1 MSSSSSSDSDNDDID
16 LAINQIVMNNVR
28 AAELIKELY
37 DNNLLQDEVGETS
50 KIPRGPR
57 KDRGR
62 EEEHNKLVA
71 DYFAEHPVY
80 NDVDFDRRFRM
91 SRRLFLRI
99 VNDLDREVDFFKQQW
114 DARGVKGFSPLQK
127 CASAIRQ
134 LAYGSASDAF
144 DEYLRMSETTSMDCL
159 EHFCKGII
167 FLYMRQYLRKPT
179 ATDVQA
185 IYALHEQTHGLPG
198 MLGSI
203 DCMHWYWKNCPM
215 AWRGQF
221 HRGDHTGPSVILEA
235 VASQDQW
242 IWHAFFG
249 VPGATNDI
257 IVVNQSPIFNDLFEN
272 KALDSS
278 FVVNNTHY
286 NHGYYLADGIYPE
299 WTTFVKA
306 FRYPVEEPRVH
317 FKTRQESARK
327 DIERTFATLKDKWH
341 VVKYPAR
348 VWTQRKL
355 SLIMHTCIILHN
367 MIREDEGFSHYPFD
381 PTEVLP
387 GEIETTI
394 SEEDRA
400 RNVNLVK
407 NSERHANLR
416 HDLSI
421 HGSGKADVA
430 ADVAACMAV
439 EIMKRLPVKSL
450 IQFRSVCKAWKS
462 LIDSSPFISDHNNVS
477 QDHHLM
483 IRYRPPCWQLGSE
496 EEVKY
501 VSFVD
506 DDSFPQNKFA
516 PPVPPILPSLY
527 GSGIIDTSCG
537 LVCLEGSLPPEGSSK
552 TRMVVLWNPSIRKS
566 IAIVV
571 PDEVQSRSHRLINF
585 GVCPETK
592 DPKLVKISSKND
604 DDGNQV
610 MVFTLSSREWRCLS
624 SSNHLPRKSLAF
636 GNIGQTVIGRFLYQF
651 VFEGEFC
658 LILSFDLTNE
668 EFREVPVP
676 DSLQQSFLTMSKLR
690 ESLVLIDYQERDSTT
705 GIDVFDVW
713 MMMEDGAFT
722 KLFTIKDASVE
733 RILGFNKT
741 GEPLVEIRSPD
752 DVNSVLLAVYEP
764 CLDHIKD
771 LEICRPGLC
780 FSMCSYNESLLLL
793 DHEDGCIVSCGA
805 VKG

>member
-28 AAELIKELY
+28 ATELIKELY

-62 EEEHNKLVA
+62 EEGHNKLVA

-99 VNDLDREVDFFKQQW
+99 RYPRPHWAQIVNDLD
-114 DARGVKGFSPLQK
+114 
-127 CASAIRQ
+127 
-134 LAYGSASDAF
+134 
-144 DEYLRMSETTSMDCL
+144 
-159 EHFCKGII
+159 I
-167 FLYMRQYLRKPT
+167 FANPT

-198 MLGSI
+198 MLCSI
-203 DCMHWYWKNCPM
+203 DCMHWYWKNCHM

-272 KALDSS
+272 KAPDSS

-286 NHGYYLADGIYPE
+286 NHGYYLADGIYPSG
-299 WTTFVKA
+299 
-306 FRYPVEEPRVH
+306 RPSYPVEEPRVH

-327 DIERTFATLKDKWH
+327 DIERTFATLKDKWY
-341 VVKYPAR
+341 VVKCPAR

-387 GEIETTI
+387 REIETTI

-407 NSERHANLR
+407 NRERHANLR

-421 HGSGKADVA
+421 HV
-430 ADVAACMAV
+430 
-439 EIMKRLPVKSL
+439 
-450 IQFRSVCKAWKS
+450 
-462 LIDSSPFISDHNNVS
+462 
-477 QDHHLM
+477 
-483 IRYRPPCWQLGSE
+483 
-496 EEVKY
+496 
-501 VSFVD
+501 
-506 DDSFPQNKFA
+506 
-516 PPVPPILPSLY
+516 
-527 GSGIIDTSCG
+527 
-537 LVCLEGSLPPEGSSK
+537 
-552 TRMVVLWNPSIRKS
+552 WN
-566 IAIVV
+566 
-571 PDEVQSRSHRLINF
+571 
-585 GVCPETK
+585 
-592 DPKLVKISSKND
+592 
-604 DDGNQV
+604 
-610 MVFTLSSREWRCLS
+610 S
-624 SSNHLPRKSLAF
+624 SSH
-636 GNIGQTVIGRFLYQF
+636 GN
-651 VFEGEFC
+651 
-658 LILSFDLTNE
+658 N
-668 EFREVPVP
+668 
-676 DSLQQSFLTMSKLR
+676 
-690 ESLVLIDYQERDSTT
+690 
-705 GIDVFDVW
+705 
-713 MMMEDGAFT
+713 
-722 KLFTIKDASVE
+722 
-733 RILGFNKT
+733 
-741 GEPLVEIRSPD
+741 
-752 DVNSVLLAVYEP
+752 
-764 CLDHIKD
+764 
-771 LEICRPGLC
+771 
-780 FSMCSYNESLLLL
+780 
-793 DHEDGCIVSCGA
+793 
-805 VKG
+805 

>member
-28 AAELIKELY
+28 ATELIKELRGWR
-37 DNNLLQDEVGETS
+37 NVE
-50 KIPRGPR
+50 IPRGPR

-62 EEEHNKLVA
+62 EEGHNKLVA

-144 DEYLRMSETTSMDCL
+144 DEYLRMSETTSRDCL

-272 KALDSS
+272 KAPDSS

-394 SEEDRA
+394 SEKDRA

-407 NSERHANLR
+407 NRERHANLR

-421 HGSGKADVA
+421 HGMRGMIVDERYGVGRVVGK
-430 ADVAACMAV
+430 
-439 EIMKRLPVKSL
+439 
-450 IQFRSVCKAWKS
+450 
-462 LIDSSPFISDHNNVS
+462 
-477 QDHHLM
+477 LM
-483 IRYRPPCWQLGSE
+483 WQLMWQQFFSSE
-496 EEVKY
+496 RGFCFGCSV
-501 VSFVD
+501 
-506 DDSFPQNKFA
+506 
-516 PPVPPILPSLY
+516 
-527 GSGIIDTSCG
+527 T
-537 LVCLEGSLPPEGSSK
+537 SSK
-552 TRMVVLWNPSIRKS
+552 TEMISTDSSSISRRHINQRKS
-566 IAIVV
+566 TKHWRPMLKAIAEDGVH
-571 PDEVQSRSHRLINF
+571 SRSSQSTAVAKSEKKSL
-585 GVCPETK
+585 
-592 DPKLVKISSKND
+592 SASKPAGRTRSNSYEND
-604 DDGNQV
+604 YRKSNHPMALPV
-610 MVFTLSSREWRCLS
+610 HVNYLSTHQPYS
-624 SSNHLPRKSLAF
+624 SSAL
-636 GNIGQTVIGRFLYQF
+636 GTV
-651 VFEGEFC
+651 
-658 LILSFDLTNE
+658 
-668 EFREVPVP
+668 
-676 DSLQQSFLTMSKLR
+676 
-690 ESLVLIDYQERDSTT
+690 
-705 GIDVFDVW
+705 
-713 MMMEDGAFT
+713 
-722 KLFTIKDASVE
+722 AS
-733 RILGFNKT
+733 
-741 GEPLVEIRSPD
+741 
-752 DVNSVLLAVYEP
+752 
-764 CLDHIKD
+764 
-771 LEICRPGLC
+771 
-780 FSMCSYNESLLLL
+780 
-793 DHEDGCIVSCGA
+793 
-805 VKG
+805 

>member
-1 MSSSSSSDSDNDDID
+1 MSSSSSDSDNDDID

-28 AAELIKELY
+28 ATELIKELY
-37 DNNLLQDEVGETS
+37 DNNLLQDEVEETS

-62 EEEHNKLVA
+62 EEGHNKLVA

-99 VNDLDREVDFFKQQW
+99 VNDLDREQQW

-127 CASAIRQ
+127 CVSAIRQ

-144 DEYLRMSETTSMDCL
+144 DEYLRMSETTSRDCL

-167 FLYMRQYLRKPT
+167 FVYMRQYLRKPT
-179 ATDVQA
+179 ATDVRA
-185 IYALHEQTHGLPG
+185 IYALHEQTHGLPS

-272 KALDSS
+272 KAPDSS

-306 FRYPVEEPRVH
+306 FRYPVEESRVH
-317 FKTRQESARK
+317 FKTRQELARK

-407 NSERHANLR
+407 NRERHANLR

-430 ADVAACMAV
+430 ADVAAGMRGMA
-439 EIMKRLPVKSL
+439 
-450 IQFRSVCKAWKS
+450 C
-462 LIDSSPFISDHNNVS
+462 
-477 QDHHLM
+477 
-483 IRYRPPCWQLGSE
+483 
-496 EEVKY
+496 
-501 VSFVD
+501 
-506 DDSFPQNKFA
+506 
-516 PPVPPILPSLY
+516 
-527 GSGIIDTSCG
+527 
-537 LVCLEGSLPPEGSSK
+537 
-552 TRMVVLWNPSIRKS
+552 
-566 IAIVV
+566 
-571 PDEVQSRSHRLINF
+571 
-585 GVCPETK
+585 
-592 DPKLVKISSKND
+592 
-604 DDGNQV
+604 
-610 MVFTLSSREWRCLS
+610 
-624 SSNHLPRKSLAF
+624 
-636 GNIGQTVIGRFLYQF
+636 
-651 VFEGEFC
+651 
-658 LILSFDLTNE
+658 
-668 EFREVPVP
+668 
-676 DSLQQSFLTMSKLR
+676 
-690 ESLVLIDYQERDSTT
+690 
-705 GIDVFDVW
+705 
-713 MMMEDGAFT
+713 
-722 KLFTIKDASVE
+722 TIKDGLRASTMEVLHE
-733 RILGFNKT
+733 VLGFVVLEKD
-741 GEPLVEIRSPD
+741 ED
-752 DVNSVLLAVYEP
+752 D
-764 CLDHIKD
+764 K
-771 LEICRPGLC
+771 
-780 FSMCSYNESLLLL
+780 
-793 DHEDGCIVSCGA
+793 
-805 VKG
+805 

>member
-62 EEEHNKLVA
+62 EEGHNKLVA

-114 DARGVKGFSPLQK
+114 DARGVKGLSPLQK
-127 CASAIRQ
+127 CVSAIRQ

-144 DEYLRMSETTSMDCL
+144 DEYLRMSETTSRDCL

-179 ATDVQA
+179 TTDVQA

-249 VPGATNDI
+249 VPGTTNDI

-272 KALDSS
+272 KAPDSS
-278 FVVNNTHY
+278 FVMNNTHY

-367 MIREDEGFSHYPFD
+367 MIREDEGFSYYPFD

-407 NSERHANLR
+407 NRKRHANLR

-430 ADVAACMAV
+430 ADVAAAV
-439 EIMKRLPVKSL
+439 RVAAAPISNTSPTAFGIVVMMDNLLTVGPEPNSSHVGRAQGMYASADLNDLSFMMVQNYVFDEERYNGSTLSILGRNSVMSSMRELPVVGGSGV
-450 IQFRSVCKAWKS
+450 FRFARGYAEARTYSFN
-462 LIDSSPFISDHNNVS
+462 LTS
-477 QDHHLM
+477 QDAVVE
-483 IRYRPPCWQLGSE
+483 YD
-496 EEVKY
+496 VY
-501 VSFVD
+501 V
-506 DDSFPQNKFA
+506 
-516 PPVPPILPSLY
+516 L
-527 GSGIIDTSCG
+527 
-537 LVCLEGSLPPEGSSK
+537 
-552 TRMVVLWNPSIRKS
+552 
-566 IAIVV
+566 
-571 PDEVQSRSHRLINF
+571 H
-585 GVCPETK
+585 
-592 DPKLVKISSKND
+592 
-604 DDGNQV
+604 
-610 MVFTLSSREWRCLS
+610 
-624 SSNHLPRKSLAF
+624 
-636 GNIGQTVIGRFLYQF
+636 
-651 VFEGEFC
+651 
-658 LILSFDLTNE
+658 
-668 EFREVPVP
+668 
-676 DSLQQSFLTMSKLR
+676 
-690 ESLVLIDYQERDSTT
+690 
-705 GIDVFDVW
+705 
-713 MMMEDGAFT
+713 
-722 KLFTIKDASVE
+722 
-733 RILGFNKT
+733 
-741 GEPLVEIRSPD
+741 
-752 DVNSVLLAVYEP
+752 
-764 CLDHIKD
+764 
-771 LEICRPGLC
+771 
-780 FSMCSYNESLLLL
+780 
-793 DHEDGCIVSCGA
+793 
-805 VKG
+805 

>member
-28 AAELIKELY
+28 ATELIKELY

-62 EEEHNKLVA
+62 EEGHNKLVA

-144 DEYLRMSETTSMDCL
+144 DEYLRMSETTSRDCL

-179 ATDVQA
+179 ATDIQA

-249 VPGATNDI
+249 VLGATNDI

-272 KALDSS
+272 KAPNSS

-317 FKTRQESARK
+317 FKTRQESAKK

-407 NSERHANLR
+407 NRERHANLR

-430 ADVAACMAV
+430 ADVAT
-439 EIMKRLPVKSL
+439 ELKS
-450 IQFRSVCKAWKS
+450 FA
-462 LIDSSPFISDHNNVS
+462 N
-477 QDHHLM
+477 
-483 IRYRPPCWQLGSE
+483 QLGNVGATISNHQL
-496 EEVKY
+496 VLQMIAGLNHNY
-501 VSFVD
+501 
-506 DDSFPQNKFA
+506 NIA
-516 PPVPPILPSLY
+516 SLY
-527 GSGIIDTSCG
+527 ASANRS
-537 LVCLEGSLPPEGSSK
+537 
-552 TRMVVLWNPSIRKS
+552 PS
-566 IAIVV
+566 
-571 PDEVQSRSHRLINF
+571 
-585 GVCPETK
+585 
-592 DPKLVKISSKND
+592 
-604 DDGNQV
+604 
-610 MVFTLSSREWRCLS
+610 
-624 SSNHLPRKSLAF
+624 
-636 GNIGQTVIGRFLYQF
+636 RFL
-651 VFEGEFC
+651 
-658 LILSFDLTNE
+658 
-668 EFREVPVP
+668 
-676 DSLQQSFLTMSKLR
+676 
-690 ESLVLIDYQERDSTT
+690 
-705 GIDVFDVW
+705 
-713 MMMEDGAFT
+713 
-722 KLFTIKDASVE
+722 
-733 RILGFNKT
+733 
-741 GEPLVEIRSPD
+741 
-752 DVNSVLLAVYEP
+752 
-764 CLDHIKD
+764 
-771 LEICRPGLC
+771 CRPLSPSHGG
-780 FSMCSYNESLLLL
+780 NPK
-793 DHEDGCIVSCGA
+793 A
-805 VKG
+805 

>member
-1 MSSSSSSDSDNDDID
+1 MADSDSDNDDID
-16 LAINQIVMNNVR
+16 LVVNQVVMNTVK
-28 AAELIKELY
+28 ATELVKELF

-50 KIPRGPR
+50 KIPRGLR

-62 EEEHNKLVA
+62 EEGHNKLVA

-99 VNDLDREVDFFKQQW
+99 VNDLDREVDFFKQHW

-144 DEYLRMSETTSMDCL
+144 DEYLRMSETTSRDCL
-159 EHFCKGII
+159 DHFCKGII
-167 FLYMRQYLRKPT
+167 YLYMRQYLRKPT

-203 DCMHWYWKNCPM
+203 DCMHC
-215 AWRGQF
+215 
-221 HRGDHTGPSVILEA
+221 LENRIVEPRNPHSLQIRNATLCFVYFLPVFDPYATFRYRTLA
-235 VASQDQW
+235 VYKIKLDFRLKTRTFRAKQ
-242 IWHAFFG
+242 

-272 KALDSS
+272 KAPDSS

-317 FKTRQESARK
+317 FKKRQESARK

-348 VWTQRKL
+348 VWTQQKL
-355 SLIMHTCIILHN
+355 SQIMYTCIILHN

-407 NSERHANLR
+407 NRERHANLR

-421 HGSGKADVA
+421 HV
-430 ADVAACMAV
+430 
-439 EIMKRLPVKSL
+439 
-450 IQFRSVCKAWKS
+450 
-462 LIDSSPFISDHNNVS
+462 
-477 QDHHLM
+477 
-483 IRYRPPCWQLGSE
+483 
-496 EEVKY
+496 
-501 VSFVD
+501 
-506 DDSFPQNKFA
+506 
-516 PPVPPILPSLY
+516 
-527 GSGIIDTSCG
+527 
-537 LVCLEGSLPPEGSSK
+537 
-552 TRMVVLWNPSIRKS
+552 WN
-566 IAIVV
+566 
-571 PDEVQSRSHRLINF
+571 
-585 GVCPETK
+585 
-592 DPKLVKISSKND
+592 
-604 DDGNQV
+604 
-610 MVFTLSSREWRCLS
+610 S
-624 SSNHLPRKSLAF
+624 SSHAN
-636 GNIGQTVIGRFLYQF
+636 N
-651 VFEGEFC
+651 
-658 LILSFDLTNE
+658 
-668 EFREVPVP
+668 
-676 DSLQQSFLTMSKLR
+676 
-690 ESLVLIDYQERDSTT
+690 
-705 GIDVFDVW
+705 
-713 MMMEDGAFT
+713 
-722 KLFTIKDASVE
+722 
-733 RILGFNKT
+733 
-741 GEPLVEIRSPD
+741 
-752 DVNSVLLAVYEP
+752 
-764 CLDHIKD
+764 
-771 LEICRPGLC
+771 
-780 FSMCSYNESLLLL
+780 
-793 DHEDGCIVSCGA
+793 
-805 VKG
+805 